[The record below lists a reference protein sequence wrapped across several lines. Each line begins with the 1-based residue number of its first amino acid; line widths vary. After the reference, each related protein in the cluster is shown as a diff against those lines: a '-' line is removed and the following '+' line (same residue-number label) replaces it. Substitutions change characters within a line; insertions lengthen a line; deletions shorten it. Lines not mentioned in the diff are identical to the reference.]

1 MARTVHIIGAGLAG
15 LSAAVKLA
23 SRGERVAVHEATAF
37 AGGRCRSYHDAAIG
51 MTIDNGNHLLL
62 SGNRAALG
70 YVRDIS
76 SAHRL
81 IGPPSAQFKFVDL
94 ASRERWTLNFNDGR
108 LPLWIF
114 AASRRVP
121 GTGALD
127 YLPLARLLW
136 PQPGKTVGEVIACKG
151 PIYSRLIEP
160 LLLAALNIDPPQG
173 SAKLAAAIMRETLA
187 AGGRACRPLIARE
200 GLGATL
206 IDPALSYLQQRGAVV
221 QLGHELHAM
230 RFGADRVEALD
241 FGSEVISLAKEDAV
255 ILAVPPY
262 AATALIQ
269 DLEAPTEFRAI
280 VNAHFR
286 VEPPADQPPI
296 VGVVNGTVEWIF
308 AFPGRLS
315 VTISAGDRLINTP
328 REELART
335 IWNEVASV
343 TALPSALPPSALP
356 PWQIVRER
364 RATFAATPSQ
374 DQKRPNAATAWSN
387 LFLAG
392 DWTNTGLPATIE
404 GAIRSGNRAAELVG
418 LPAQDDGNE

>member
-23 SRGERVAVHEATAF
+23 SRGERVAVQEATAF

-62 SGNRAALG
+62 SGNCAALG
-70 YVRDIS
+70 YVRDIGS
-76 SAHRL
+76 THRL
-81 IGPPSAQFKFVDL
+81 IGSPSAQFKFVDL
-94 ASRERWTLNFNDGR
+94 ASRERWMLNFNDGR

-114 AASRRVP
+114 APRRRVP

-136 PQPGKTVGEVIACKG
+136 PQPGKTVGEGIACKG

-160 LLLAALNIDPPQG
+160 LLLAALNIDPLQG
-173 SAKLAAAIMRETLA
+173 SAKLAAAVIRETLA

-200 GLGATL
+200 GLGASL

-230 RFGADRVEALD
+230 RFGTDRVEALD
-241 FGSEVISLAKEDAV
+241 FGSEVVSLAKEDAV

-269 DLEAPTEFRAI
+269 GLEAPTEFRAI

-343 TALPSALPPSALP
+343 TALPSAWPPSVLP

-364 RATFAATPSQ
+364 RATFAATPAQ

-387 LFLAG
+387 LCLAG

-404 GAIRSGNRAAELVG
+404 GAIRSGNRAAELIG
-418 LPAQDDGNE
+418 PPPQGDGK